1 MRPNHRC
8 LKDNSESEWMRKNER
23 GLDHDWMKVVNYG
36 WQYSKEHPPPP
47 LLLLMEPHVQKAK
60 KLLLSMIEH
69 KSRLGPI
76 HLSFVWKNRL
86 TLDFFYKTKIIFWR
100 VFASFENQTFHF
112 LGQNHDSILFS
123 VHIIWICIPCI
134 EFTLGFAPNIA
145 RLTLAFLPSI
155 IGLGSLHA
163 FSAPSLVAMITWK
176 WQ

>member
-1 MRPNHRC
+1 MGNTLGSSSTKKIFYRQDFC
-8 LKDNSESEWMRKNER
+8 LLLEVNSKLFWSKIINQELISLWGPIIDASRILLNEWKNER
-23 GLDHDWMKVVNYG
+23 GLNHYWMKVVNYG

-112 LGQNHDSILFS
+112 LGQNHDSILLYFEPHYS
-123 VHIIWICIPCI
+123 TQRDKIW
-134 EFTLGFAPNIA
+134 
-145 RLTLAFLPSI
+145 
-155 IGLGSLHA
+155 
-163 FSAPSLVAMITWK
+163 K
-176 WQ
+176 